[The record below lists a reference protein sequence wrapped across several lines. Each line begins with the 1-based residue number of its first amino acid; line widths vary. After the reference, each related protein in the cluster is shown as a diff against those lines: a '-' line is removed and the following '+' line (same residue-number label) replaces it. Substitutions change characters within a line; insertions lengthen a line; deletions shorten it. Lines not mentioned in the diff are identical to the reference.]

1 MHGLAEKDVAP
12 DTAPRSAGLSI
23 AARGGSDTFD
33 HTLDE
38 EQSRNAAIK
47 HCNELFSTLSAEE
60 RVAWSLEHL
69 PSQQVLS
76 SSFGAQAAVSLHMV
90 ASQRPDIPVLFV
102 DTGYLFSETYQFV
115 DELTERLQL
124 NLKVYH
130 SRMSPAWQEA
140 RYGERWTQGIEGIA
154 AYNRDNKV
162 EPMERALRELNA
174 STWFA
179 GLRRKQSES
188 RAEVPFLSWSQG
200 DRWKVH
206 AIADWSDRDVFNYLK
221 KHDLPYHPLWEQGY
235 ISIGDVHTT
244 KSLNDVGS
252 EEETRF
258 FGLTRECGLHD
269 IDMSDVFLP

>member
-23 AARGGSDTFD
+23 AARGGGDTLD

-90 ASQRPDIPVLFV
+90 ASQRPDIPVIFV
-102 DTGYLFSETYQFV
+102 DTGYLFPETYQFV

-124 NLKVYH
+124 NLNVYR

-140 RYGERWTQGIEGIA
+140 RYGERWTQGVEGIA

-162 EPMERALRELNA
+162 EPMERALRDLNA

-188 RAEVPFLSWSQG
+188 RADVPFLSWSQG

-235 ISIGDVHTT
+235 VSIGDVHTT

-269 IDMSDVFLP
+269 IEMSDVFLP